1 MNLLLLFGV
10 LLALGTLGGLL
21 AARLRWLPTITSFM
35 ALGLLVGPSGLGLLS
50 KEALLAARPLVD
62 IALGLILFQLCIK
75 LHPWLALRNKLLMVT
90 SLVESA
96 GTFSIILVLMLL
108 IGSPLM
114 LAALAAL
121 AAAIAVSS
129 SPAELWQVAQELH
142 AKGPTVDAAVALV
155 VGAVMLA
162 LGLAQALKVSNQFAA
177 LALGI
182 ACR

>member
-114 LAALAAL
+114 LAALAA
-121 AAAIAVSS
+121 AIAVLS

>member
-114 LAALAAL
+114 LAALAA
-121 AAAIAVSS
+121 AIAVSS